1 MALNADVALASLRG
15 PNAVASVR
23 RLGPA
28 SIDGAASTQYVV
40 TFAPFRVCAPHQPPA
55 FVTQRPTDIW
65 VGSAGRLLQVRS
77 TSYFSGR
84 LPRDEKLPAAFGVF
98 PQAPMTTV
106 ATLTFAAFGSPVHVV
121 APPASALAPRGE
133 SSFALGDGSSSRL
146 PFLTDAL
153 LLPPVP
159 RSAARSSNP
168 AHKVHVTPRHRA
180 GGRDMTVTLVTGAN
194 KGLGYETAR
203 RLLAQGHTVYVGAR
217 NAELGEAAASELGG
231 QFVQLDVT
239 ADESV
244 EAALG
249 LIDEREGRLDVL
261 VNNAGISA
269 TGEVTGPVALR
280 VFDTNAVGLI
290 RVTQAALPL
299 LEKSENPVVVNV
311 SSALGSFWAV
321 TNPERRQFH
330 FPSII
335 YGASKA
341 AVSMLTVQYAKTFPE
356 IKFNAVEPGFTATDL
371 TPFSGAGQPVETGAE
386 VIVRMATIGKDGPS
400 GTFHENEDELA
411 W

>member
-1 MALNADVALASLRG
+1 
-15 PNAVASVR
+15 
-23 RLGPA
+23 
-28 SIDGAASTQYVV
+28 
-40 TFAPFRVCAPHQPPA
+40 
-55 FVTQRPTDIW
+55 
-65 VGSAGRLLQVRS
+65 
-77 TSYFSGR
+77 
-84 LPRDEKLPAAFGVF
+84 
-98 PQAPMTTV
+98 
-106 ATLTFAAFGSPVHVV
+106 
-121 APPASALAPRGE
+121 
-133 SSFALGDGSSSRL
+133 
-146 PFLTDAL
+146 
-153 LLPPVP
+153 
-159 RSAARSSNP
+159 
-168 AHKVHVTPRHRA
+168 
-180 GGRDMTVTLVTGAN
+180 MTVTLITGAN

-203 RLLAQGHTVYVGAR
+203 RLLARGHTVYVGAR
-217 NAELGEAAASELGG
+217 SAELGEAAASELGG

-239 ADESV
+239 DDVSV

-249 LIDEREGRLDVL
+249 IIDEREGRLDVL

-269 TGEVTGPVALR
+269 TGDVSGAVALQ

-299 LEKSENPVVVNV
+299 LQKSENPVVVNV

-330 FPSII
+330 FPSIM

-371 TPFSGAGQPVETGAE
+371 TPFSGAGQPVEKGAE
-386 VIVRMATIGKDGPS
+386 VIVRMATIGKDGRT
-400 GTFHENEDELA
+400 GTFQENEDELA